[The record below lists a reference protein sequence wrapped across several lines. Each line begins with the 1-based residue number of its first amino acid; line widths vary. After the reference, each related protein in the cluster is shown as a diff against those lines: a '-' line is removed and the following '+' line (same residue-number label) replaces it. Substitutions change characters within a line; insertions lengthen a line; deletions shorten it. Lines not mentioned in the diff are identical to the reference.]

1 MPATVAVARQQ
12 VLPQWAL
19 LTSRFPMPDDP
30 VLQALGEL
38 ERVLDANEERNAHI
52 RRRIAVLRERRAADH
67 AWPAIVEEEP
77 PPLVVQ
83 LVTRNIEALQEAGAR
98 VRREEA
104 RALHAG
110 GLSMEAIA
118 RHFGVTRQRVSALLR

>member
-1 MPATVAVARQQ
+1 
-12 VLPQWAL
+12 
-19 LTSRFPMPDDP
+19 
-30 VLQALGEL
+30 
-38 ERVLDANEERNAHI
+38 
-52 RRRIAVLRERRAADH
+52 
-67 AWPAIVEEEP
+67 
-77 PPLVVQ
+77 
-83 LVTRNIEALQEAGAR
+83 VTRNIEALQEAGAR